1 MSARPPSA
9 SPALVRKLT
18 YAHGALGLCALAGFQ
33 AAHGVERLIFAGGL
47 VTGIIILMVAGFLV
61 REVGGQAPYSVVP
74 GWPDRVLRLAAFAGV
89 MAFGV
94 VSYLGLE
101 YRPPAP

>member
-18 YAHGALGLCALAGFQ
+18 YAHAALGLCAIAGFQ
-33 AAHGVERLIFAGGL
+33 AAHGPERLVFAGIL
-47 VTGIIILMVAGFLV
+47 VAGIAALMVAGFLV
-61 REVGGQAPYSVVP
+61 HEVGGQPPFSVVP
-74 GWPDRVLRLAAFAGV
+74 GWPDRVLRLAAFLCV
-89 MAFGV
+89 IAFGV

-101 YRPPAP
+101 YRPPAA

>member
-18 YAHGALGLCALAGFQ
+18 YAHAALGLCAIAGFQ
-33 AAHGVERLIFAGGL
+33 AAHGLERLIFASLL
-47 VTGIIILMVAGFLV
+47 VAGIIALMVAGFLV
-61 REVGGQAPYSVVP
+61 REVGGQPPYSVVP
-74 GWPDRVLRLAAFAGV
+74 GWPDRALRLAAFV
-89 MAFGV
+89 SVLVFGV
-94 VSYLGLE
+94 VSYIGLE